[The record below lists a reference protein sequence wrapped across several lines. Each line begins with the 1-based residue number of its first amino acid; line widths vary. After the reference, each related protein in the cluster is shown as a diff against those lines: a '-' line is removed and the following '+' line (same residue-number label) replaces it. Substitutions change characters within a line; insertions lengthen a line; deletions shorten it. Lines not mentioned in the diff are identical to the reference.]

1 MQRGGSFP
9 FVVDWMGKED
19 GVYYVATLY
28 MNSRFWQNLSN
39 NVVRSENEHCP
50 WKITWLKD

>member
-1 MQRGGSFP
+1 M
-9 FVVDWMGKED
+9 VDWMGKED